1 MDHDFAVGVWVAV
14 GDGHAERVRDERG
27 VLAVIDRP
35 ANDASTER
43 VEHDAAVKLSFSRGV
58 LGDVGDPQPV
68 RFDSGE
74 VPVDEVGG
82 GNDAWDL
89 LASFRAWEAVD
100 LGSRHQHLDGVV
112 ADLDASVEGEF
123 SVDASGAIGASRCG
137 VHLDDLIEQPTRGGL
152 LVQTALGAATC
163 SSRRERPR

>member
-1 MDHDFAVGVWVAV
+1 MIAMDHDFAVGVWVAV
-14 GDGHAERVRDERG
+14 GDGHAERVRDERR

-74 VPVDEVGG
+74 VAVDEVGG
-82 GNDAWDL
+82 GSGNDAWDL
-89 LASFRAWEAVD
+89 LASFRAWEA
-100 LGSRHQHLDGVV
+100 
-112 ADLDASVEGEF
+112 
-123 SVDASGAIGASRCG
+123 
-137 VHLDDLIEQPTRGGL
+137 
-152 LVQTALGAATC
+152 
-163 SSRRERPR
+163 

>member
-14 GDGHAERVRDERG
+14 GDGHAECVRDERG

-74 VPVDEVGG
+74 VAVDEVGG
-82 GNDAWDL
+82 GSGNDAWDL
-89 LASFRAWEAVD
+89 LASFRAWEA
-100 LGSRHQHLDGVV
+100 
-112 ADLDASVEGEF
+112 
-123 SVDASGAIGASRCG
+123 
-137 VHLDDLIEQPTRGGL
+137 
-152 LVQTALGAATC
+152 
-163 SSRRERPR
+163 